1 MIMLV
6 SGFINGLRKVM
17 NGTDTEWQ
25 QRTELLLGEDKMLRC
40 GFGRSRSVCCR
51 NDLSCRCGTNDD
63 CGCRHGA
70 AKQYQP
76 PVAGFAF
83 HTGTAEGGS
92 IGRAFQRYQSLFVTE
107 CVVGIFER

>member
-1 MIMLV
+1 
-6 SGFINGLRKVM
+6 M

-25 QRTELLLGEDKMLRC
+25 QRTELLLGEDKMLRLRNSHVLVV
-40 GFGRSRSVCCR
+40 GLGGVGAYAAEMICR
-51 NDLSCRCGTNDD
+51 AGVGQMTIVDADTV
-63 CGCRHGA
+63 
-70 AKQYQP
+70 KQYQP

-92 IGRAFQRYQSLFVTE
+92 IGRAFQRYQSRFETE